1 MLYVIARKLNNGS
14 VEIYRPDINPLK
26 PALLWLT
33 IDKYNSSKP
42 DYRHKYINLNC
53 VRYHIMWD
61 KQQKEGTNHEL

>member
-14 VEIYRPDINPLK
+14 VEIYRPDTNPLK

-33 IDKYNSSKP
+33 IDKHHSSRP

-53 VRYHIMWD
+53 ARYRIMWD
-61 KQQKEGTNHEL
+61 KQ